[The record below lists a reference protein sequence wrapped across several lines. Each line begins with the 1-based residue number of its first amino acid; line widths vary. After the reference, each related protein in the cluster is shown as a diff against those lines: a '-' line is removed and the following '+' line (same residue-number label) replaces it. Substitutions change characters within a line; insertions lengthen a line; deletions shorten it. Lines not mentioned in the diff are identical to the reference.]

1 MIEPIANLR
10 GDHTC
15 EAGLGVVLMTP
26 HHRRCPWQQLALF
39 LCLNHRPKLDAA
51 GRARTVHVVLQHVA
65 RFDDTLASGVPFEDG
80 IDCFEHGVCGA
91 ERRI

>member
-1 MIEPIANLR
+1 MATTRFVPLLEPPAK
-10 GDHTC
+10 
-15 EAGLGVVLMTP
+15 A
-26 HHRRCPWQQLALF
+26 RR
-39 LCLNHRPKLDAA
+39 
-51 GRARTVHVVLQHVA
+51 GRARRTVHVVLQHVA